1 MIRPYLDERQRRL
14 WLGAEAVALGRGGV
28 AAVARATGAAEPTV
42 RRGRD
47 EIGRE
52 RGPENRCQ
60 GVSAACQAV
69 AVIGDVLNVEVGQGF
84 STRRQAHEAGVHRP
98 LQAGICGTKK
108 AGAES
113 IVVSGGYKDDEDYG
127 DVIVYT
133 GHGGQDSSGN
143 QVSDQSLD
151 DSGNA
156 ALVTSYLEGLP
167 VRVLRG
173 YQGGAP
179 YAPAAGY
186 RYDGLYRVTSYGSKL
201 GIDGF
206 LIWQFRLEAYDDA
219 HTPQA
224 AQQPELPPTPATP
237 ESAAVTGSESPG
249 RITSTVQRIVRSSA
263 VKRQVKAWH
272 GNRCQICDLR
282 IDVPG
287 GSYSEGAH
295 IRALGSPH
303 NGPDTSGNV
312 LCLCPN
318 CHVMLDAGAIVIEDN
333 LTVIRGGE
341 PAGTLRTDPRHTID
355 LECVRHHR
363 ERWRQ

>member
-1 MIRPYLDERQRRL
+1 M
-14 WLGAEAVALGRGGV
+14 
-28 AAVARATGAAEPTV
+28 
-42 RRGRD
+42 
-47 EIGRE
+47 
-52 RGPENRCQ
+52 
-60 GVSAACQAV
+60 
-69 AVIGDVLNVEVGQGF
+69 IGDVPNVEAGQEF

-108 AGAES
+108 TGAES

-133 GHGGQDSSGN
+133 GHGGQNGSGK
-143 QVSDQSLD
+143 QVSDQSSD

-167 VRVLRG
+167 GRVLRG
-173 YQGGAP
+173 YQGDP
-179 YAPAAGY
+179 LYAPTAGY

-206 LIWQFRLEAYDDA
+206 LIWQFRLEAYDDTP
-219 HTPQA
+219 TPQA
-224 AQQPELPPTPATP
+224 AQQPELPNT
-237 ESAAVTGSESPG
+237 SVDSESVAITGNESPE

-272 GNRCQICDLR
+272 NNQCQICDLR
-282 IDVPG
+282 IEVPG

-303 NGPDTSGNV
+303 NGPDTTGNV

-318 CHVMLDAGAIVIEDN
+318 CHVMFDAGATVIEDD
-333 LTVIRGGE
+333 LTVIR
-341 PAGTLRTDPRHTID
+341 AGQIAGILRTDPRHTID

-363 ERWRQ
+363 ERWRC

>member
-1 MIRPYLDERQRRL
+1 M
-14 WLGAEAVALGRGGV
+14 
-28 AAVARATGAAEPTV
+28 
-42 RRGRD
+42 
-47 EIGRE
+47 
-52 RGPENRCQ
+52 
-60 GVSAACQAV
+60 
-69 AVIGDVLNVEVGQGF
+69 IGDVPNVEAGREF
-84 STRRQAHEAGVHRP
+84 STRRLAHEAGVHRP

-108 AGAES
+108 TGAES

-133 GHGGQDSSGN
+133 GHGGQDGSGN
-143 QVSDQSLD
+143 QISHQSLQ

-173 YQGGAP
+173 YQGDTP
-179 YAPAAGY
+179 YAPATGY

-206 LIWQFRLEAYDDA
+206 LIWQFRLEAYDDTP
-219 HTPQA
+219 TPQTT
-224 AQQPELPPTPATP
+224 QHPELPGAPAEP
-237 ESAAVTGSESPG
+237 ESTSAPG
-249 RITSTVQRIVRSSA
+249 NEAPERITSTVQRIVRNSA

-272 GNRCQICDLR
+272 DNQCQICSMR
-282 IDVPG
+282 IKVPG

-295 IRALGSPH
+295 IRPLGSPH
-303 NGPDTSGNV
+303 NGPDTTGNV

-318 CHVMLDAGAIVIEDN
+318 CHVMLDAGAIVIEDD
-333 LTVIRGGE
+333 LTVIRGGQ
-341 PAGTLRTDPRHTID
+341 PAGTLRTHPQHTID
-355 LECVRHHR
+355 RDCVRHHR

>member
-1 MIRPYLDERQRRL
+1 M
-14 WLGAEAVALGRGGV
+14 
-28 AAVARATGAAEPTV
+28 
-42 RRGRD
+42 
-47 EIGRE
+47 
-52 RGPENRCQ
+52 
-60 GVSAACQAV
+60 
-69 AVIGDVLNVEVGQGF
+69 IGDVPNVEASQEF

-133 GHGGQDSSGN
+133 GHGGQDSAGN

-173 YQGGAP
+173 YQAGTP
-179 YAPAAGY
+179 YAPASGY
-186 RYDGLYRVTSYGSKL
+186 RYDGLYRVTNYGSKL

-206 LIWQFRLEAYDDA
+206 LIWQFRLEAYDDTP
-219 HTPQA
+219 TPQA
-224 AQQPELPPTPATP
+224 TQQPELPSAPAESESAGVVGNETP
-237 ESAAVTGSESPG
+237 E

-263 VKRQVKAWH
+263 VKRQVKEWH
-272 GNRCQICDLR
+272 DNRCQICDQR
-282 IDVPG
+282 IEVPG

-295 IRALGSPH
+295 IRALGAPH
-303 NGPDTSGNV
+303 NGPDTTGNV

-318 CHVMLDAGAIVIEDN
+318 CHVMLDAGAIVIEDD
-333 LTVIRGGE
+333 LAVIRGGQS
-341 PAGTLRTDPRHTID
+341 AGLLRTDPRHTID